1 MSEEG
6 EKPVVG
12 HRAAHDLLIV
22 LVAHPHGEDGAA
34 LGTRV
39 GSSWLDR

>member
-1 MSEEG
+1 MREG

-22 LVAHPHGEDGAA
+22 LVADPHGEDGAA
-34 LGTRV
+34 LGNEGRV
-39 GSSWLDR
+39 SWLGR